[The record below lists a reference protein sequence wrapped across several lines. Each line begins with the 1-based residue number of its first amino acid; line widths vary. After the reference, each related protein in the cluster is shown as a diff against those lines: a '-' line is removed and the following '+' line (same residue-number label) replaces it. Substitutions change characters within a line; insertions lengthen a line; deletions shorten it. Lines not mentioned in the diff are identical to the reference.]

1 MWELM
6 IFLKKPCG
14 YTYVSD
20 INPVNILGA
29 NSCGTH
35 VHIFVKR
42 MYSKNCVFWWYP
54 SKFTRVSQR
63 TSLNDKNGEIKL
75 LKCQKVSLEPFNVP
89 TVFKKTL

>member
-29 NSCGTH
+29 NNCGTH

-42 MYSKNCVFWWYP
+42 MYSK
-54 SKFTRVSQR
+54 TVSFDDNL
-63 TSLNDKNGEIKL
+63 LNSQWFHKE
-75 LKCQKVSLEPFNVP
+75 QA
-89 TVFKKTL
+89 